1 MQFLRGLGGP
11 FLVCL
16 SKVQDELKLTAEQ
29 RENLDEALQGR
40 FDDAVKL
47 IQKLG
52 GVNPEER
59 RITV

>member
-1 MQFLRGLGGP
+1 
-11 FLVCL
+11 
-16 SKVQDELKLTAEQ
+16 VQDELKLTAEQ